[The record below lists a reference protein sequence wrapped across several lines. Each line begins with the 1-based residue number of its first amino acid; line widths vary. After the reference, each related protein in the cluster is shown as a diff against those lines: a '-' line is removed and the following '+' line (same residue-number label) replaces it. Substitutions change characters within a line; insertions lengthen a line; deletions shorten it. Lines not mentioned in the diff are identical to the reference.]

1 MFIDHACSLNY
12 FAYLKLTSMSSSYLW
27 LVRSVAIN
35 PNSIL
40 PVNGYFPN
48 LTGIPSS
55 LPKHHSGGGGACLYG
70 WQHPLQLQD
79 QLQAKLDL
87 RCVASGRSP
96 GRPHRPRL
104 TQQSPR
110 GTCSIHSWNL
120 RSVIFVKKNFTLLW
134 SDISGFLWI
143 HICI

>member
-1 MFIDHACSLNY
+1 MLNR
-12 FAYLKLTSMSSSYLW
+12 A
-27 LVRSVAIN
+27 
-35 PNSIL
+35 NSIL
-40 PVNGYFPN
+40 PANGYFPN

-55 LPKHHSGGGGACLYG
+55 LPKHHPGRGGACLYG

-120 RSVIFVKKNFTLLW
+120 RSVIFVKKNSPCFEQIRI
-134 SDISGFLWI
+134 SIDIYLYLKKTSRDACLFG
-143 HICI
+143 HIWHKNVERYWLDLKF